1 MLGAQ
6 ANLENKP
13 FQGNSAL
20 LFSPGQQVSLGVNEL
35 AFQATQPWTV
45 MAAVQLNA
53 LPPDG
58 ASVIFT
64 NVTNRP
70 TYAGYE
76 LVIDQSGHLLV
87 RIISDFATDDYIGV
101 YGLTNLADG
110 KWHVVSATYD
120 GSSTAA
126 GVRIYED
133 GTLLQMTSTATT
145 LTGSIVDGSQVFSIG
160 NQENHLNFTMD
171 GAIDDFWLADQVYAS
186 TWISQHSSAST
197 FPGATS
203 GTVLEYNFD
212 EGQGTIAHDSS
223 GSGFNG
229 TLTSSSM
236 WYPTYSATSYTLPA
250 GASNLVLTGDA
261 NISAAGNALP
271 NDIVGNNGNNR
282 INGEGGADTMAGGLG
297 NDTYWVDNPGDV
309 VIEAPDAGI
318 DTVISTITYTLPA
331 NVENLTFI
339 GGSDLSGAG
348 NDLNNIL
355 TANSGND
362 RLNGEGG
369 NDTLVGG
376 TGSDTFIFS
385 PNFGMDLVSN
395 FVAGDGAVH
404 DFLSFGSLFPSYAS
418 VMRDAMQSGSNVV
431 ITYSADDTVTLAQVT
446 LSTLVAQDFI
456 FPSQYTAPH
465 FGHMP

>member
-1 MLGAQ
+1 MLGE
-6 ANLENKP
+6 ENQP
-13 FQGNSAL
+13 FTADSGL
-20 LFSPGQQVSLGVNEL
+20 LFSPGQQVALGLNEL

-45 MAAVQLNA
+45 MAAVQLDA
-53 LPPDG
+53 LPPNG

-87 RIISDFATDDYIGV
+87 RIISDFAKDDFIGV
-101 YGLTNLADG
+101 YGLTDLADG

-126 GVRIYED
+126 GVKIYED
-133 GTLLQMTSTATT
+133 GKLLQMTSTATT

-171 GAIDDFWLADQVYAS
+171 GAIDDFWLADQVYS
-186 TWISQHSSAST
+186 PTWISQHSAATT
-197 FPGATS
+197 FPTANS
-203 GTVLEYNFD
+203 NTVLDYDLD
-212 EGQGTIAHDSS
+212 EGQGTIAHDYSS
-223 GSGFNG
+223 SGFNG
-229 TLTSSSM
+229 TLSSTSM
-236 WYPTYSATSYTLPA
+236 WYPTYSATTYTLPA

-261 NISAAGNALP
+261 NISAAGNSLP
-271 NDIVGNNGNNR
+271 NYIVGNDGDDR
-282 INGEGGADTMAGGLG
+282 INGEGGADTMAGGPG
-297 NDTYWVDNPGDV
+297 NDTYWVDDADDK
-309 VIEAPDAGI
+309 VIEAPNGGI

-339 GGSDLSGAG
+339 GSSNLSGAG
-348 NDLNNIL
+348 NDLNNVL

-376 TGSDTFIFS
+376 AGSDTFIFS
-385 PNFGMDLVSN
+385 PNFGMDLVTN
-395 FVAGDGAVH
+395 FIAGAGAIH
-404 DFLSFGSLFPSYAS
+404 DLLSFGSLFPSYTS
-418 VMRDAMQSGSNVV
+418 VMQDATQSGSNVV
-431 ITYSADDTVTLAQVT
+431 ITYNTDDTVTLTQVT

-456 FPSQYTAPH
+456 FPSQYTPH
-465 FGHMP
+465 FGHTP